1 MVSCFYMV
9 IKYLKLKA
17 FSHGNGL
24 FFIALT
30 YDTEPPLL
38 LSPPPSPPSSSS
50 VDSKLVFISHPETYS
65 RTLVNYWFLIF
76 GGSTSIYSFKLNSYL
91 APWVKLRYL
100 FNFSFIWNL
109 TSAHIPSLS
118 HGKHVP
124 NNSFLR
130 VEYWV
135 SVFFF
140 WRGRIDFLLFTL
152 GWYVWTALRCERM
165 KWLMPCHSGEA
176 RHT

>member
-1 MVSCFYMV
+1 MTQN
-9 IKYLKLKA
+9 L
-17 FSHGNGL
+17 L
-24 FFIALT
+24 FFCLLL
-30 YDTEPPLL
+30 LL
-38 LSPPPSPPSSSS
+38 LSPPPPPPSSSS
-50 VDSKLVFISHPETYS
+50 VDSKLIFISHPETYS

-76 GGSTSIYSFKLNSYL
+76 GGSTSIYSFKSNSYL

-135 SVFFF
+135 WVFFF
-140 WRGRIDFLLFTL
+140 WRGKIDFLLFAL
-152 GWYVWTALRCERM
+152 GWYVWIALRCERM